1 MAVDLSCYALAPPD
15 DAETTLL
22 SLSASNR
29 EIFPE
34 KFVIS
39 KVREANSIHKE
50 IALEY
55 GMHAKS
61 FFMISLNEKSAA
73 NLVLQV
79 VNLTKNAFGE
89 GGVIVLHGNEQ
100 LM

>member
-1 MAVDLSCYALAPPD
+1 MAVDLSCYTLAPPD
-15 DAETTLL
+15 DVEAALASLL
-22 SLSASNR
+22 TSNQ
-29 EIFPE
+29 EIFSR
-34 KFVIS
+34 KFLIS
-39 KVREANSIHKE
+39 EVREANSIHKE

-55 GMHAKS
+55 GILAKS

-79 VNLTKNAFGE
+79 VDLIKNSLGE
-89 GGVIVLHGNEQ
+89 GQVIVLHGNSQ